1 MGKYT
6 PTAPPAQAAAPLIT
20 PAELAADINARAGS
34 SSKPEKLSFDAP
46 ACFPLS
52 ILPPKL
58 EELIKSADT
67 TLGLNPDFLA
77 TAVICAASA
86 AVGASCRLRLK
97 QRGYQYP
104 VFYFCQI
111 ATPGTNKSG
120 AEDLA
125 MKPIQDADKEAYKRY
140 KAAKAEH
147 DAKAG
152 LNKKERKEQFADDPD
167 LGPPPAY
174 TDRRIVKDITPEALV
189 SVHADNPKGLLVC
202 RDELTGW
209 VKDFNRYSQGSE
221 EEFWLSNW
229 SGKAIEVDRK
239 TSPPI
244 RIDRPAISV
253 YGTIQPDVLNSLIGG
268 ERYGNGFAHRL
279 LFVWPDGLEKPL
291 WTLEDTE
298 LYLLND
304 YDAAIGKLLGLDWS
318 EDEQPHTLELAADAK
333 RLLLLDVFNGVNKP
347 FCDSAD
353 TELLAGLHSKF
364 DLHTARLAIA
374 LHLLKF
380 AYSAKEALPTTIEA
394 STIEAAAQAADYFRG
409 QSLKVYERMQNACPT
424 DDLPRNKREF
434 YDALPQDF
442 ATADAVKIGQRFGI
456 KERAV
461 KEMLSKGSAKGQKQL
476 FERIK
481 QGNYAKVY

>member
-6 PTAPPAQAAAPLIT
+6 PTAPSAQAAAPLIT
-20 PAELAADINARAGS
+20 PAELAADINARAAS

-86 AVGASCRLRLK
+86 AVGATCRLRLK
-97 QRGYQYP
+97 GRTYQYP
-104 VFYFCQI
+104 VFYACLI
-111 ATPGTNKSG
+111 AAPGSNKSG
-120 AEDLA
+120 AFDLA
-125 MKPIQDADKEAYKRY
+125 LKPIQDADDEAFKRY

-152 LNKKERKEQFADDPD
+152 LSKRERKEQFADDPD

-174 TDRRIVKDITPEALV
+174 TDRRIVVDTTPEALV
-189 SVHADNPKGLLVC
+189 SAHADNPQGLLVY
-202 RDELTGW
+202 RDELAGW

-221 EEFWLSNW
+221 QEFWLSNW
-229 SGKAIEVDRK
+229 SGKAVSVDRK
-239 TSPPI
+239 TSAPL
-244 RIDRPAISV
+244 RISRPAISV
-253 YGTIQPDVLNSLIGG
+253 CGTIQPGVLDSLASG
-268 ERYGNGFAHRL
+268 ERDANGFAHRL

-298 LYLLND
+298 LYLLRD
-304 YDAAIGKLLGLDWS
+304 YDTAIGKLLGLDWS

-333 RLLLLDVFNGVNKP
+333 HLLFGLFNDTNKP

-374 LHLLKF
+374 LHLLKW
-380 AYSAKEALPTTIEA
+380 AYSTAAALPTTIEA
-394 STIEAAAQAADYFRG
+394 STIEDAAQAAEYFRG
-409 QSLKVYERMQNACPT
+409 QSLKVYERLHNACPV
-424 DDLPRNKREF
+424 DDLPRNKRQF

-461 KEMLSKGSAKGQKQL
+461 KEILSKGSAKGQKQI